1 MKKIIFFILG
11 LLLCMPLNIKARTIK
26 DLFVSEPGRLM
37 PLLSQSVKMDM
48 IDYLEAG
55 RMAEVNNALGK
66 GTHFITV
73 TDNYMSIQMS
83 KSSTIELL
91 LMPISKKDSVIVAI
105 TTIALPAKDS
115 RIEFYTTNWEK
126 YRHNKRFIKEPSM
139 KDFISIPKGDKTK
152 KETVLAAI
160 DFPIIQYTINPE
172 NHTIIAR
179 HGLEEYMSKEDY
191 KKIAPYLRKGIVYH
205 YKNGQFTSSKNP
217 VDWNTILI
225 SATSSIAAS
234 LITSLF

>member
-1 MKKIIFFILG
+1 MKKIIFLILG
-11 LLLCMPLNIKARTIK
+11 LLLCIPLNIKARTIK

-37 PLLSQSVKMDM
+37 PLLSQSTKMDM

-66 GTHFITV
+66 GTHFINV

-83 KSSTIELL
+83 KSSMVELL

-115 RIEFYTTNWEK
+115 RIEFYTTDWGK
-126 YRHNKRFIKEPSM
+126 YKHNKRFIKEPTM

-152 KETVLAAI
+152 KETILSAI
-160 DFPIIQYTINPE
+160 DFPIIQYTINPD
-172 NHTIIAR
+172 NHTIVAR

-191 KKIAPYLRKGIVYH
+191 KKIKPYLQDSISYTRKAGSFH
-205 YKNGQFTSSKNP
+205 PKK
-217 VDWNTILI
+217 
-225 SATSSIAAS
+225 
-234 LITSLF
+234 

>member
-1 MKKIIFFILG
+1 MKKIIFLILG

-37 PLLSQSVKMDM
+37 PLLSQSTKMDM

-66 GTHFITV
+66 GTHFINV

-83 KSSTIELL
+83 KSSTVELL

-115 RIEFYTTNWEK
+115 RIEFYTTDWGK
-126 YRHNKRFIKEPSM
+126 YKHNKRFIKEPAM

-152 KETVLAAI
+152 KETILSAI
-160 DFPIIQYTINPE
+160 DFPIIQYTINPD
-172 NHTIIAR
+172 NHTIVAR

-191 KKIAPYLRKGIVYH
+191 KKIKPYLRD
-205 YKNGQFTSSKNP
+205 S
-217 VDWNTILI
+217 I
-225 SATSSIAAS
+225 SYTRKAGS
-234 LITSLF
+234 FHPKK

>member
-1 MKKIIFFILG
+1 MKKIIFLILG

-37 PLLSQSVKMDM
+37 PLLSQSTKMDM

-66 GTHFITV
+66 GTHFINV

-83 KSSTIELL
+83 KSSMVELL

-115 RIEFYTTNWEK
+115 RIEFYTTDWGK
-126 YRHNKRFIKEPSM
+126 YKHNKRFIKEPTM

-152 KETVLAAI
+152 KETILSAI
-160 DFPIIQYTINPE
+160 DFPIIQYTINPD
-172 NHTIIAR
+172 NHTIVAR

-191 KKIAPYLRKGIVYH
+191 KKIKPYLQDSISYTRKAGSFH
-205 YKNGQFTSSKNP
+205 PKK
-217 VDWNTILI
+217 
-225 SATSSIAAS
+225 
-234 LITSLF
+234 

>member
-1 MKKIIFFILG
+1 MKKIIFLILG

-37 PLLSQSVKMDM
+37 PLLSQSTKMDM

-66 GTHFITV
+66 GTHFINV

-83 KSSTIELL
+83 KSSTVELL

-115 RIEFYTTNWEK
+115 RIEFYTTDWGK
-126 YRHNKRFIKEPSM
+126 YKHNKRFIKEPTM

-152 KETVLAAI
+152 KETILSAI
-160 DFPIIQYTINPE
+160 DFPIIQYTINPD
-172 NHTIIAR
+172 NHTIVAR

-191 KKIAPYLRKGIVYH
+191 KKIKPYLQDSISYTRKAGSFH
-205 YKNGQFTSSKNP
+205 PKK
-217 VDWNTILI
+217 
-225 SATSSIAAS
+225 
-234 LITSLF
+234 

>member
-1 MKKIIFFILG
+1 MKKIIFLILG

-26 DLFVSEPGRLM
+26 DLFVSEPGRLI
-37 PLLSQSVKMDM
+37 PLLSQSTKMDM

-55 RMAEVNNALGK
+55 RMAEVNNELGK
-66 GTHFITV
+66 GTHFINV

-83 KSSTIELL
+83 KSSTVELL

-115 RIEFYTTNWEK
+115 RIEFYTTDWGK
-126 YRHNKRFIKEPSM
+126 YKHNKRFIKEPTM

-152 KETVLAAI
+152 KETILSAI
-160 DFPIIQYTINPE
+160 DFPIIQYTINPD
-172 NHTIIAR
+172 NHTIVAR

-191 KKIAPYLRKGIVYH
+191 KKIKPYLQDSISYTRKAGSFH
-205 YKNGQFTSSKNP
+205 PKK
-217 VDWNTILI
+217 
-225 SATSSIAAS
+225 
-234 LITSLF
+234 